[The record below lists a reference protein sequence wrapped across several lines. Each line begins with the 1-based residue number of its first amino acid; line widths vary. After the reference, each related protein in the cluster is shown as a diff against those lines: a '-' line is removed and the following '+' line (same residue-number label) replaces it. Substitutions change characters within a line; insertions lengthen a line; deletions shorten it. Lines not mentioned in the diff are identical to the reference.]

1 VDVPLEGKR
10 VYLLIQGIAPENAS
24 LIITNVIRHLCRRF
38 HIKYIGL
45 ETISRKGAFM
55 KKLIEIFKAN
65 YDFYADAL
73 ERLSGSGNTQYQ
85 QQNKGKTYNCSKV
98 IPFIPKGDSSKDN
111 NVKKLIE
118 AFKYGLNMYANSLYG
133 DINWRYKGTDLP
145 QNLKEQQIT
154 NKNRKKIVHLSKK
167 R

>member
-1 VDVPLEGKR
+1 
-10 VYLLIQGIAPENAS
+10 
-24 LIITNVIRHLCRRF
+24 
-38 HIKYIGL
+38 
-45 ETISRKGAFM
+45 M

-85 QQNKGKTYNCSKV
+85 QQNKVKTYNCSKV